1 MAYKVEFIPK
11 ALKQLSK
18 LDKTVKKR
26 IDNYL
31 LKLSNLN
38 NPRSLGK
45 ALQGELSN
53 IWSYRV
59 GDYRLLAKIIDD
71 EIVIIVLKVEHR
83 NQVYK

>member
-1 MAYKVEFIPK
+1 MAYNVEFTPK

-18 LDKTVKKR
+18 LDKSIKKR

-31 LKLSNLN
+31 LKLSSLD

-45 ALQGELSN
+45 ALHGELSN

-71 EIVIIVLKVEHR
+71 EIVIIVLKVDHR
-83 NQVYK
+83 KQIYK

>member
-1 MAYKVEFIPK
+1 MAYKVEFTPK

-18 LDKTVKKR
+18 LDKSIKKR

-31 LKLSNLN
+31 LKLSSLD

-45 ALQGELSN
+45 ALQGELST

-59 GDYRLLAKIIDD
+59 GNYRLLAKIIDD
-71 EIVIIVLKVEHR
+71 EIVIIVLKIDHR
-83 NQVYK
+83 KQIYK